1 MESSACHPRA
11 HPQIPKQLF
20 ITPVGPPVPAYF
32 SGQYLNIKQAV
43 QTVLSEIWRAENPP
57 TPTSRGSTPTPDGSE
72 GSPSKMPMER
82 QRHLPNPAGVITTH
96 RTMTKAFREGNWKGP
111 NYYFNIAGQVSAL
124 DLGKFQGRQHSGLDV
139 GCR

>member
-32 SGQYLNIKQAV
+32 FGQYLNIKQAV

-57 TPTSRGSTPTPDGSE
+57 TPTPRGSTPTPDGSE